1 MKIKDVIKLL
11 RRFKDAE
18 LRIEDRDIHFDIYE
32 DQTGK
37 MVVNVNV
44 PKDKKTSLDKQK
56 KVLYNNYR

>member
-11 RRFKDAE
+11 HRFKDAE
-18 LRIEDRDIHFDIYE
+18 LRIEDKDIHFDIYE

-44 PKDKKTSLDKQK
+44 PKDKKTSLDK
-56 KVLYNNYR
+56 